1 MSNRKRGNPS
11 YEPMFGVF
19 ANNPAGNALS
29 GYERMYIRILT
40 ELSAN
45 RFKWVGLPASVDERF
60 LELAL
65 FNQAL
70 VVFYFDE
77 QFGRYLCLRATS
89 TGRVNMYDNPTSF
102 TVNGNGSPPI
112 NKMLHAGNTWE
123 DVIGEDGKPVIG
135 PGGLPAQR
143 QVASQCVPIWG
154 NFLRIPDKDII
165 YLFAKRLAETD
176 ITIDINM
183 KALRYTTV
191 LTVPEDKRLTYQNIF
206 RQHQQGQPVILGVDG
221 LQLEEMI
228 KAWPIAP
235 DKDVA
240 LNLQISKSRIWN
252 ECMTL
257 LGINNANQDK
267 KERVVSNEVESNDEQ
282 VVSNRGIAL
291 NSRRIAVKQIRERYE
306 LSLDVGWNPE
316 VGAMAGEY
324 AVLAGVQPLPDD
336 TQEVVPEDGEVKEDA

>member
-1 MSNRKRGNPS
+1 MSTRKRGNPS
-11 YEPMFGVF
+11 YEAMFGPF
-19 ANNPAGNALS
+19 ANNPAGNAL
-29 GYERMYIRILT
+29 GLAERMYIRILT

-45 RFKWVGLPASVDERF
+45 RFKWVGLPSSVDERF

-70 VVFYFDE
+70 AVFYFDE

-89 TGRVNMYDNPTSF
+89 TGRVNMYDNPTEF

-112 NKMLHAGNTWE
+112 NKVLKAGNTWE
-123 DVIGEDGKPVIG
+123 DVIGDDGKPVIG
-135 PGGLPAQR
+135 PSGFPMQK
-143 QVASQCVPIWG
+143 QVAAQCVPIWG

-165 YLFAKRLAETD
+165 YVYAKRLA
-176 ITIDINM
+176 TIDTTFDINM
-183 KALRYTTV
+183 LAMRLTHV
-191 LTVPEDKRLTYQNIF
+191 MTVPEDKRLTAQNLF
-206 RQHQQGQPVILGVDG
+206 RQHQQGQPVIFGVDG
-221 LQLEEMI
+221 LNLEDMI
-228 KAWPIAP
+228 KVWPVMP
-235 DKDVA
+235 DKDIP
-240 LNLQISKSRIWN
+240 LNIQISKSRVWN

-291 NSRRIAVKQIRERYE
+291 NSRRMAVKQIRERYK

-324 AVLAGVQPLPDD
+324 AILAGVEPLPDD
-336 TQEVVPEDGEVKEDA
+336 TQEVVPDDEEVKDDA